1 MRDSLSHSERL
12 LVLAPIGRDTAIA
25 VAILSEAGIA
35 AEPVANLGQLL
46 DELDRGAGAAIIT
59 EEAAGAADLSNFSAW
74 LARQPP
80 WSDLPIVVLTHHGGG
95 PERNPGAARLAGI
108 LGNVTFLERPFHP
121 TTLVSVATTAL
132 RGRRRQYEARARIDE
147 VREAEARLRVALK
160 AGRLG
165 SWIYDLAS
173 GELTSSDQCKA
184 IFGRRPGQ
192 SLTYEE
198 LQQAIHPNDR
208 QTMQDTVTRAVAM
221 GGDYAI
227 ECRVVWPDGSL
238 HWVEVRAHLT
248 RGVDAQPSQM
258 IGVSLETT
266 ERKRLE
272 ETLAARVAERTAEL
286 EASERRFRAVFDSAF
301 QMAMLADLDGRVVLA
316 NRTALDAIAQPLSAV
331 AGTMLWETP
340 WWTGTLQEARRLSE
354 EFHRAVAGN
363 FMRHEAELVF
373 PDGSQRVLDFS
384 LKPVLDEDG
393 AVVQVIAEGRDITE
407 LKRTEATLRQSQ
419 KLETV
424 GQLTGNVAH
433 DFNNLLM
440 AIIANLDML
449 RRRIGT
455 DPDLRRL
462 LEGAAQ
468 GAHRGAAL
476 TQRLLAFSRRQDLQP
491 QAVHL
496 PALIEGMRH
505 LLQQSLGPLIQ
516 VEVRGPADLRPVLVD
531 PNQLELAILNLALNS
546 RDAMPDG
553 GSVVI
558 SFDEIKIGSRQDQEL
573 EPGTYL
579 RLRLEDTGCGMDEAT
594 LRRAIEPFFSTKGTG
609 KGTGLGLSMIH
620 GLAVQSGGGLRLSS
634 TIGKG
639 TVAELF
645 LPVTAATPHPKAILR
660 ESSEAGSVAPA
671 TVLLVDDD
679 ALIAMATATML
690 EDLGHRVIEANS
702 GAHALEILR
711 SPTVVDILLTDHAM
725 PGMTGVELAR
735 HVRELRPGLP
745 ILLATGYADLP
756 DPTGVDSPRLAKPY
770 GQEQLGAE
778 LGKLLRRR
786 R

>member
-1 MRDSLSHSERL
+1 MPNSLSHSERM

-25 VAILSEAGIA
+25 IAILSEAGIA
-35 AEPVANLGQLL
+35 AEAAANPGQLL
-46 DELDRGAGAAIIT
+46 NEFDRGVGAAIIT
-59 EEAAGAADLSNFSAW
+59 EEAAGTADLNDFSAW
-74 LARQPP
+74 LARQPA
-80 WSDLPIVVLTHHGGG
+80 WSDLPIIVLTHHGGG

-121 TTLVSVATTAL
+121 TTLVSIANTAL
-132 RGRRRQYEARARIDE
+132 RGRRRQYEARARIEE

-165 SWIYDLAS
+165 SWIYDIAS
-173 GELTSSDQCKA
+173 GELTSSERCKA
-184 IFGRRPGQ
+184 IFGRGPGQ

-198 LQQAIHPNDR
+198 LRQAIHPDDR
-208 QTMQDTVTRAVAM
+208 QTMQDAVARTM
-221 GGDYAI
+221 ATAGDYAI
-227 ECRVVWPDGSL
+227 EYRVVWPDGSL
-238 HWVEVRAHLT
+238 HWVEARARLT
-248 RGVDAQPSQM
+248 KAADGQPSQM
-258 IGVSLETT
+258 IGVSLDIT

-301 QMAMLADLDGRVVLA
+301 QMAMLVDLDGRVVLA
-316 NRTALDAIAQPLSAV
+316 NRTALDAIDQTLAAV
-331 AGTMLWETP
+331 VGTTLWETP
-340 WWTGTLQEARRLSE
+340 WWSSTLHEARRVRQ
-354 EFHRAVAGN
+354 EFPRAVAGDLI
-363 FMRHEAELVF
+363 RHEAELAF

-384 LKPVLDEDG
+384 LKPVLTEDS

-407 LKRTEATLRQSQ
+407 LKQTEATLRQSQ
-419 KLETV
+419 KLETL

-440 AIIANLDML
+440 AVIANLDLL
-449 RRRIGT
+449 RRRVG
-455 DPDLRRL
+455 DDLDLLRL
-462 LEGAAQ
+462 VEGASQ
-468 GAHRGAAL
+468 GAQRGAAL

-496 PALIEGMRH
+496 PALIGGMHH
-505 LLQQSLGPLIQ
+505 LLQQSLGPRIQ
-516 VEVRGPADLRPVLVD
+516 VEVKGADDLRPVLVD

-553 GSVVI
+553 GWVTI
-558 SFDEIKIGSRQDQEL
+558 TFDETEIGSGQDQVL
-573 EPGTYL
+573 EPGAYL

-634 TIGKG
+634 RIGEG

-645 LPVTAATPHPKAILR
+645 LPVTAAAPQPTTGLR

-679 ALIAMATATML
+679 ALIAIATATML

-702 GAHALEILR
+702 AEHALEILR
-711 SPTVVDILLTDHAM
+711 SPAAVDVLLTDHAM

-756 DPTGVDSPRLAKPY
+756 DPAGVDLPRLAKPY
-770 GQEQLGAE
+770 GQDQLEAV
-778 LGKLLRRR
+778 LGRLLRRAG
-786 R
+786 